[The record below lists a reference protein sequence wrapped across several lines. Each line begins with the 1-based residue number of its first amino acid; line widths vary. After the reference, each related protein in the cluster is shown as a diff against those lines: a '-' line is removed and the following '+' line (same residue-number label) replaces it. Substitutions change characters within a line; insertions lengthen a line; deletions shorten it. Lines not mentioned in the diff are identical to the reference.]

1 MLLFLFYIFRYCT
14 ALLKAMSFID
24 LNPLAA
30 CVAEKQQI
38 DEKLSKSENKKSLI
52 MSCQPR

>member
-1 MLLFLFYIFRYCT
+1 MLLFLFYVFRHCT
-14 ALLKAMSFID
+14 ALLKAMGFID

-38 DEKLSKSENKKSLI
+38 DEKLSKSENKQSLI